1 MKKCPLSYM
10 RTAGGAHIAC
20 FAIIVSKKIPTSSRS
35 PPQGVLEL
43 VYLSFLLFQFLN
55 QGFLFVITE
64 GFECENGLVT
74 DVILDIKHKSNI
86 REFVRG
92 MKILISRTKSS
103 QVIYLDGL
111 SEFPSGK
118 YHKKTHP

>member
-10 RTAGGAHIAC
+10 RTAGGARIAWC
-20 FAIIVSKKIPTSSRS
+20 AIIVSKKTPTSSRS
-35 PPQGVLEL
+35 PPHGVLEL
-43 VYLSFLLFQFLN
+43 VYLILRFLLFQFLN
-55 QGFLFVITE
+55 QGFLFVIAE
-64 GFECENGLVT
+64 GFERENGLVT

-103 QVIYLDGL
+103 
-111 SEFPSGK
+111 
-118 YHKKTHP
+118 